1 MAGKF
6 NPIAY
11 VKTAYKNSPW
21 VVISVAGHAL
31 LFAILGA
38 MVISQH
44 LVNQDDQVSSI
55 TVAPKIDLPPEN
67 VVLPPEP
74 IDLKAV
80 PKNEDAELVSY
91 EEDIYVPVTEQQPEE
106 DLYLDRG
113 DPTGIDNLPPG
124 ATGGTSI
131 GVGIAGG
138 HYGTGSPSAF
148 AGRRAGGR
156 GGKGRAGGATQG
168 TEKAVLEGLR
178 WLVRHQN
185 EDGSWGGEEFRQRCT
200 EGKPCVPA
208 EHELT
213 PKAKEGL
220 TGLALLCFL
229 GAGLN
234 HDSKQT
240 VVDTAMGK
248 KYRMGDVVT
257 KGLKFL
263 KDCQREDGGFAANP
277 GLLYND
283 ILATM
288 ALTEAYGL
296 SRNRAWKGPAEKGV
310 AFIVAAQK
318 KHPELGTLWGWRYW
332 GQQEI
337 DARKAAGTMSDA
349 DHWMESKNADIS
361 VTCWAV
367 MALKS
372 AELSGIEVPHEAYE
386 GAMAFTEWVSKPD
399 GLVGYTTPEIAGQAI
414 GGPGDHF
421 KYHVG
426 TMSALSM
433 LVRTFSRKS
442 LDDPFLEEAAKHI
455 VKDLPEIS
463 KDKLTVDYYY
473 WYYASMALNQFD
485 GPDSPRKNSKYW
497 GPWNESMK
505 EAVLALQDASK
516 DRDLCARGGWLV
528 DDRWSHGVGA
538 IYNTAIN
545 TLTLEVY
552 YRFEN
557 AFGGGSRGTDSAPV
571 QAKPSESAQSES
583 NGE

>member
-1 MAGKF
+1 MAAF
-6 NPIAY
+6 NPIAF

-31 LFAILGA
+31 LFAVLGV
-38 MVISQH
+38 MVVSHH
-44 LVNQDDQVSSI
+44 LAKSDTQVSSI
-55 TVAPKIDLPPEN
+55 TVAPRIDLPPEN

-91 EEDIYVPVTEQQPEE
+91 EEDIYIPSSEVQPEE

-156 GGKGRAGGATQG
+156 GGKGRGGGATQG

-185 EDGSWGGEEFRQRCT
+185 EDGSWGGEELRTHCA
-200 EGKPCVPA
+200 EGKSCIPA
-208 EHELT
+208 DHALT
-213 PKAKEGL
+213 PHFNEGL

-234 HDSKQT
+234 YDSKQT

-248 KYRMGDVVT
+248 RYRMGEVVT
-257 KGLKFL
+257 KGLKYL
-263 KDCQREDGGFAANP
+263 KDRQREDGSFAETR

-296 SRNRAWKGPAEKGV
+296 SKNRAWKAPAEKAV
-310 AFIVAAQK
+310 AYIVAAQK
-318 KHPELGTLWGWRYW
+318 KNPEQGNRLWGWRYY

-337 DARKAAGTMSDA
+337 DADKASGKISDT
-349 DHWMESKNADIS
+349 DHYLASLDVDIS

-372 AELSGIEVPHEAYE
+372 AELSGIEVPHDAYD
-386 GAMAFTEWVSKPD
+386 GAMAYTEWVSKPD
-399 GLVGYTTPEIAGQAI
+399 GFVGYTAPEGAGQKV
-414 GGPGDHF
+414 GGPGSDLYD
-421 KYHVG
+421 YHVG

-433 LVRTFSRKS
+433 LVRTFSRKT
-442 LDDPFLEEAAKHI
+442 LDDPFLESAAKQI
-455 VKDLPEIS
+455 VQDLPEVT
-463 KDKLTVDYYY
+463 KDKRSIDYYY

-497 GPWNESMK
+497 GPWNEAMK
-505 EAVLALQDASK
+505 DAVLELQDKSEE
-516 DRDLCARGGWLV
+516 RDGCARGGWLI
-528 DDRWSHGVGA
+528 DDRWSHAGGP
-538 IYNTAIN
+538 IYNTAMS

-557 AFGGGSRGTDSAPV
+557 AFGASRGSVSAPV
-571 QAKPSESAQSES
+571 EAKPSESKSET
-583 NGE
+583 NGK